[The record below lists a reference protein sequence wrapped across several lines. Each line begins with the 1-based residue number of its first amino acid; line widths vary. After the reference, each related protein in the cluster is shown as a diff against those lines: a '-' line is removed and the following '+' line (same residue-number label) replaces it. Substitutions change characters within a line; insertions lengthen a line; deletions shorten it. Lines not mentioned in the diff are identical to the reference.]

1 MTQHPNRTLETAH
14 TDLTELNP
22 LATPF
27 ESPTT
32 CTHTTLCSDQVPAVL
47 LQTARA
53 VIHYP
58 NDPHISLEVRLIFDS
73 GSQKSYISE
82 RAQDL
87 LKLEMAGQ
95 QSLAI
100 ATFGSS
106 KGSEKVC
113 PIVSA
118 SVCLRGY
125 PSMPLTLYV
134 MPTICEPLVGQPILV
149 CVKQYPHLRGLEL
162 ADSVESGSSMP
173 VDVLIGSDYYWQY
186 LSGSRRPYCCAY
198 KAGLG
203 VVWAIVSC
211 YL

>member
-1 MTQHPNRTLETAH
+1 M
-14 TDLTELNP
+14 
-22 LATPF
+22 
-27 ESPTT
+27 
-32 CTHTTLCSDQVPAVL
+32 TLCSDRVPAVF

-53 VIHYP
+53 LLHHP
-58 NDPHISLEVRLIFDS
+58 SDPHISLKVRLILDS

-82 RAQDL
+82 RAREL
-87 LKLEMAGQ
+87 LQLETTGR

-113 PIVSA
+113 PIVSV

-134 MPTICEPLVGQPILV
+134 MPTICEPLVGQPISV
-149 CVKQYPHLRGLEL
+149 CVKQYPHLMGLEL

-173 VDVLIGSDYYWQY
+173 VDVLIGSDYYWQ
-186 LSGSRRPYCCAY
+186 LVTGSICQGFEGPIAVHRV
-198 KAGLG
+198 G
-203 VVWAIVSC
+203 VVWAVRSC
-211 YL
+211 NP